1 MYFRWDQIPDFFGRT
16 FFRLKQQINHFFL
29 SFFRPV
35 RGGSRAS
42 HQRRLVTSIDVQRA
56 FRPICRGSRA
66 SRKRRYYRD
75 PAAVAKSEQTL
86 SIVLLWW
93 CKMTNYLFLLKNFI
107 VCIIISLQEQN
118 THTIQN
124 IHLHCLWPNN
134 VHVHTL

>member
-75 PAAVAKSEQTL
+75 PAAVAKFDQTL

-93 CKMTNYLFLLKNFI
+93 CKMTNHISVEKFYFASSSSSVYKNR
-107 VCIIISLQEQN
+107 
-118 THTIQN
+118 TYTIQN